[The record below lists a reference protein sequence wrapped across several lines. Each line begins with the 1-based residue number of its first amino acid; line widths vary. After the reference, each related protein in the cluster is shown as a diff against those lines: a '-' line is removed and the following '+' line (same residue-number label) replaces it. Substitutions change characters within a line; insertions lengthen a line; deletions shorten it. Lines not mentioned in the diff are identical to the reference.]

1 MVAGSGCTMNIGN
14 YAADVA
20 RAVAFLS
27 RIPTPS
33 SAFVEFNGK
42 LDRASRAFPVAGIV
56 IALLPALVFMVMLC
70 LHADRLMSAFAALA
84 VQAALTGALHEDGLA
99 DCADGL
105 GGGRDREHALSIM
118 KDSRIG
124 TYGASALILSFAL
137 RAAALAAVARA
148 APPLAAALAIPAIAC
163 ISRGALVW
171 HWHRLPSAKPDGL
184 AVAAGQ
190 PSEGTMHMALA
201 SGCLLSALLLWPSLG
216 LLPLVCALLAC
227 GLSVMAFTR
236 FVRRK
241 LAGHTGDTLG
251 AAQQISEIAA
261 VCALAMAL

>member
-1 MVAGSGCTMNIGN
+1 MNIRN

-33 SAFVEFNGK
+33 SAFVDFNGK

-84 VQAALTGALHEDGLA
+84 AQAALTGALHEDGLA

-148 APPLAAALAIPAIAC
+148 APPFAAALAIPAIAC

-184 AVAAGQ
+184 AAAAGQ

-201 SGCLLSALLLWPSLG
+201 SGCVLSALLLWPSLG

>member
-1 MVAGSGCTMNIGN
+1 MNIGN
-14 YAADVA
+14 YAVDLA

-27 RIPTPS
+27 RIPMPS
-33 SAFVEFNGK
+33 FAFAGFDGK
-42 LDRASRAFPVAGIV
+42 LDRASRTFPAAGIV
-56 IALLPALVFMVMLC
+56 IALLPALVFLVMLG
-70 LHADRLMSAFAALA
+70 LRADRLMSAFAALA
-84 VQAALTGALHEDGLA
+84 VQAVLTGALHEDGLA

-105 GGGRDREHALSIM
+105 GGGRDRDHALSIM

-124 TYGASALILSFAL
+124 TYGAISLILSFAL
-137 RAAALAAVARA
+137 RAAALAAIARA
-148 APPLAAALAIPAIAC
+148 APPLAAALTIPAIAC

-171 HWHRLPSAKPDGL
+171 HWHRLPSARPVGV
-184 AVAAGQ
+184 AAAAGQ
-190 PSEGTMHMALA
+190 PGEGSMHMALV
-201 SGCLLSALLLWPSLG
+201 SGCVVSALLLWPSLG
-216 LLPLVCALLAC
+216 LLPLVCALLGC

-241 LAGHTGDTLG
+241 LEGHTGDTLG

>member
-1 MVAGSGCTMNIGN
+1 MNIGN
-14 YAADVA
+14 YAADIA

-27 RIPTPS
+27 RIPMPS
-33 SAFVEFNGK
+33 FAFAGFNGK
-42 LDRASRAFPVAGIV
+42 LDRAARAFPVAGAV
-56 IALLPALVFMVMLC
+56 IAVLPGLVFLVMLC

-84 VQAALTGALHEDGLA
+84 VLAALTGALHEDGLA

-105 GGGRDREHALSIM
+105 GGGRDRDHALSIM

-124 TYGASALILSFAL
+124 TYGAIALILSFAL
-137 RAAALAAVARA
+137 RATALAAVARA

-171 HWHRLPSAKPDGL
+171 HWHRLPLAKPDGV
-184 AVAAGQ
+184 AAAAGQ
-190 PSEGTMHMALA
+190 PGEGAMHMALT
-201 SGCLLSALLLWPSLG
+201 SGCFLSALLLWPSLG

-227 GLSVMAFTR
+227 GLSAMAFTR
-236 FVRRK
+236 FVSGK

-261 VCALAMAL
+261 LCALAMAL